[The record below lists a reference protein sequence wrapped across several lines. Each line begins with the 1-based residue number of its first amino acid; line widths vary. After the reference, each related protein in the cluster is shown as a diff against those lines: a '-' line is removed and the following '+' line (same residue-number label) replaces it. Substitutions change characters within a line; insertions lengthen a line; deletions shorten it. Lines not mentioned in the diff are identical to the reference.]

1 MDCGDITVLVF
12 KSLLF
17 YLMMTPKRK
26 SSNNGISDILKRRCK
41 VLPLSKKLKVLNF
54 IRRKNQ
60 RYAVIASFYGKN
72 KFTCEIVKNE
82 KELQTSLTVVPRHR
96 KITTTVHE
104 WCLIEIEKAL
114 HLCICG
120 WKTLSETCS

>member
-26 SSNNGISDILKRRCK
+26 SGNNGISDILKRRCT

-60 RYAVIASFYGKN
+60 RYAVIASIYGKN

-104 WCLIEIEKAL
+104 RCLIEIEKAL